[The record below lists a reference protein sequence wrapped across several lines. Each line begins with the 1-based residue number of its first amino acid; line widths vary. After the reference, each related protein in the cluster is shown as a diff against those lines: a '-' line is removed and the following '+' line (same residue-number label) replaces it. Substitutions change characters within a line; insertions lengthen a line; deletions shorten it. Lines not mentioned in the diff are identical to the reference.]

1 MFMVMVRYADLLS
14 SCWVAAEQLLKQV
27 LWQMSS
33 SSCSTTGT
41 QPGDT
46 NMWWEWL
53 QESRG
58 GKPLFLRTRNE
69 KPEKKVDAPGT
80 IPKKVERTKKKKKH
94 ICYPDAICCIRVT
107 YAVSTHV
114 LWIFASITT
123 FIFFWR
129 TADRGSAIPYF
140 SSMKKL
146 IKQTGKPILDICFNP

>member
-80 IPKKVERTKKKKKH
+80 IPKKVERTKKKKNT
-94 ICYPDAICCIRVT
+94 YVT
-107 YAVSTHV
+107 RMQYV
-114 LWIFASITT
+114 AS
-123 FIFFWR
+123 
-129 TADRGSAIPYF
+129 G
-140 SSMKKL
+140 
-146 IKQTGKPILDICFNP
+146 